1 MFVKKL
7 RTEVYN
13 QLFLVTEMSYSKTIL
28 IVDDKPIIAKMLMM
42 NLKDYKCIYHS
53 NPVKCIKWLQENGM
67 PDLIIT
73 DLRMPTMSGRKFV
86 VFLKESDKYR
96 SIPVI
101 VLSSEDNADEK
112 RELFELGVLE
122 YVVKPFNPHDVRSR
136 VQNVLGF

>member
-1 MFVKKL
+1 
-7 RTEVYN
+7 
-13 QLFLVTEMSYSKTIL
+13 
-28 IVDDKPIIAKMLMM
+28 MM

-101 VLSSEDNADEK
+101 VLSSEDNAEEK

-136 VQNVLGF
+136 VQNVLGYW